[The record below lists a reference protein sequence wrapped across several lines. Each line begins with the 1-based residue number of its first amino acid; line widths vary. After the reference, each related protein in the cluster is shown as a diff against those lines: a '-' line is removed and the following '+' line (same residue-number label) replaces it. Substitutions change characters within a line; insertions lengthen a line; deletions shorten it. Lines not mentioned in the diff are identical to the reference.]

1 MIKLYGYPKTRS
13 TRVVWTMEEIG
24 VEYEYV
30 KTSPLR
36 EARRSSYLE
45 LNPGAKVPTLVD
57 GELVLSESAAIC
69 TYLADKYPDAGLV
82 PKPRTAERAL
92 YDKWC
97 FFVMT
102 ELEQP
107 LWTIFKH
114 QFILPKK
121 WRVSD
126 IIDTALWEFSEVAK
140 VLNIGLGDNEFIVG
154 GHFSVADILVAQTLK
169 FATAINVSIE
179 HESLNAYAK
188 RMLSRSALA
197 RAIECEGLSQK

>member
-36 EARRSSYLE
+36 GARRSSYLK

-57 GELVLSESAAIC
+57 GDLVLSESAAIC

-82 PKPRTAERAL
+82 PKPRTVERAL

-126 IIDTALWEFSEVAK
+126 IIDTALWEFSEAVK

-154 GHFSVADILVAQTLK
+154 GHFSVADILVAQTLN

-179 HESLNAYAK
+179 PEPLKVYAK

-197 RAIECEGLSQK
+197 RAIEREEQSKK